1 MTRAEAGSLR
11 VGNRLLNRNGNE
23 ARVIYKTFD
32 RVQITWKDNPAK
44 SEFLRFESLEHF
56 KLISNFTKPE
66 AIQKW
71 LAKS

>member
-32 RVQITWKDNPAK
+32 RVQITWKG
-44 SEFLRFESLEHF
+44 SEKTEILRFESFEDF